1 MEDREFRRA
10 LLYGINREAILKDD
24 ILGGRATA
32 LDRVIS
38 GPFPAGESDS
48 DPLAYAY
55 NTSVPDAK
63 YDPRLAKILVLLA
76 QAKQTLKAT
85 KAKEAAP
92 ALPVIRLGVP
102 NYESAR
108 VAGQAILQAW
118 KVIGLEG
125 KLVPYD
131 KLPGLDDKSI
141 DILYI
146 SASIWEPVSDAER
159 LFGVGG
165 AAQSE
170 NQYIVQ
176 ALSMLNSARSW
187 KEVRQRCLD
196 LHSLVAAHLPV
207 IPLWQ
212 VTETMAYRT
221 EITGVAK
228 KPLSLYQDVQRW
240 RIQAR

>member
-1 MEDREFRRA
+1 MDDREFRRA
-10 LLYGINREAILKDD
+10 LLYGINREAILKDE
-24 ILGGRATA
+24 ILGGLATS

-55 NTSVPDAK
+55 NSSVPEAK

-76 QAKQTLKAT
+76 QAKLTLKASKT
-85 KAKEAAP
+85 KEEAP
-92 ALPVIRLGVP
+92 PLPVIRLGVP

-118 KVIGLEG
+118 KVIGLDG

-131 KLPGLDDKSI
+131 KMPAIDDQSI
-141 DILYI
+141 DVLYV
-146 SASIWEPVSDAER
+146 SASVWEPVSDAQR

-176 ALSMLNSARSW
+176 ALEALNSARSW
-187 KEVRQRCLD
+187 KEVRQGCLD
-196 LHSLVAAHLPV
+196 LHALVAAHLP
-207 IPLWQ
+207 ILPLWQ

-221 EITGVAK
+221 ELAGVAK
-228 KPLSLYQDVQRW
+228 KPLNLYQDVQRW